1 MSGHTGHPDERRV
14 PVGGWGATWSTP
26 CCWRGGAPGQTSFA
40 CAGSLTAE
48 ELDLPRTSGAVRV
61 AARAELILVVED
73 EEMVRRMAGRALV
86 DAGYRVLEA
95 ESARQALDLLASATE
110 PCKLVLVDVV
120 MPGMGG
126 RELASKIGEL
136 RPGLPTLFI
145 SGYTD
150 GEILRRGLLEPDAA
164 FLPKPFTAEA
174 LVRAVR
180 DRLEGPAPAHAGGVS
195 QGPAPDVG
203 REGERVRGDV
213 PASGDAGRPSLPLAC
228 GRVCRL
234 TNRSA

>member
-1 MSGHTGHPDERRV
+1 
-14 PVGGWGATWSTP
+14 
-26 CCWRGGAPGQTSFA
+26 
-40 CAGSLTAE
+40 
-48 ELDLPRTSGAVRV
+48 
-61 AARAELILVVED
+61 
-73 EEMVRRMAGRALV
+73 MVRRMAGRALR
-86 DAGYRVLEA
+86 DAGFRVLEA
-95 ESARQALDLLASATE
+95 ESARQALDLLANASE

-136 RPGLPTLFI
+136 RPGIPTLFI

-180 DRLEGPAPAHAGGVS
+180 DRLEGPAPAHAGG
-195 QGPAPDVG
+195 
-203 REGERVRGDV
+203 
-213 PASGDAGRPSLPLAC
+213 
-228 GRVCRL
+228 
-234 TNRSA
+234 